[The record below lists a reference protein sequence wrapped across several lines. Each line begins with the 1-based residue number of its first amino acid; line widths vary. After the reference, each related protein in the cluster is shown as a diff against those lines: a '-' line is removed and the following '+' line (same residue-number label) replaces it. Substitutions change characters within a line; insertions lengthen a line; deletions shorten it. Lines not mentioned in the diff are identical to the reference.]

1 MLVQNFSE
9 LEYGKE
15 RYDET
20 TKKDY
25 GVAFLNTVF
34 SPTRSLKIGSEN
46 QVDLH
51 CTYNITI
58 KRLMGSSRCA
68 NVQSAKCASTSSTKP
83 VTLSQLNR
91 VVHLIENLARL
102 PSRAEKDHRAC

>member
-1 MLVQNFSE
+1 MWVQNFSE

-34 SPTRSLKIGSEN
+34 SPARSLKIGSEN

-51 CTYNITI
+51 CTYDITI
-58 KRLMGSSRCA
+58 VKESASWDPPA
-68 NVQSAKCASTSSTKP
+68 VQTCKVPSVPQQA
-83 VTLSQLNR
+83 LQLQ
-91 VVHLIENLARL
+91 NL
-102 PSRAEKDHRAC
+102 